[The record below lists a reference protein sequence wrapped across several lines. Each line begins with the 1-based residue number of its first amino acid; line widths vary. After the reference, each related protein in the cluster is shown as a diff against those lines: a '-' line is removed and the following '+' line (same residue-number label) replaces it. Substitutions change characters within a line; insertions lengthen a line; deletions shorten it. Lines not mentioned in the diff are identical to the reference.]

1 MSQIKNP
8 SAQSSNFDEIEST
21 VDNAIDQI
29 GTYDVFISYGRKDQ
43 ERVRGIANALEA
55 AGLSVWWDPDI
66 PPGVDFRTLTTRAL
80 SKAKAV
86 IVVWS
91 EYSVGRHF
99 VLDEAGVAL
108 DRENIFP
115 VLIDTVDIP
124 LGFRQ
129 IQTVDLTSWHGK
141 PNHPALLSLV
151 SAIKE
156 FVSISS
162 PQVNQGKKTNKVQS
176 QLSKSR
182 FTTTGAKAR
191 LKLFFRS
198 MLLAFTLSAV
208 TATLFSLFALTNEG
222 LEIVDTEG
230 EVDWEDYWI
239 ALSIISTITFF
250 GVLIARS
257 VTFWADA
264 IRGATSIKLTSRPFM
279 MLIGCALLV
288 TAPIDP
294 FFRISDIQKSLDQ
307 ASFSPDGSR
316 IVTASSDD
324 TAKIWDA
331 NNGKLLQTLRG
342 HGSYVVSASFSP
354 DGSLIITG
362 SWDDTAKIWDASNG
376 RLIRTLRGHKSNV
389 NFANFSPDGS
399 RIVTASWDDT
409 AKIWDASNGRL
420 IRTLKGHENS
430 VTTANFSPD
439 GSRIV
444 TASWDDTAKI
454 WDAASGRVIRTLKGH
469 ERNVY
474 SANFSPD
481 GSRIVTASSDDTAK
495 IWDAASG
502 RLIQTLKG
510 HESSVN
516 SANFSPDGSR
526 IVTGSGDKTAKIWDN
541 SGRFIRTL
549 RGHNAHVEFAQFSP
563 DGLRVVTAAD
573 WDDGRAL
580 LWDARTGEPLIA
592 YYNSPKPFIQF
603 STTTFPILM
612 PITKPIDL
620 KLIYEWENWILP
632 IVRGLTLL
640 ALLFTLSAIIRLI
653 ARIFISREKAH
664 KIRGTILTVILLYIS
679 SVYLTNLAPLSIL
692 FWVLFAIPAVLVFS
706 IIRLFLIMEI
716 KTIDQ

>member
-141 PNHPALLSLV
+141 SNHPALLSLV

-389 NFANFSPDGS
+389 NF
-399 RIVTASWDDT
+399 
-409 AKIWDASNGRL
+409 
-420 IRTLKGHENS
+420 
-430 VTTANFSPD
+430 ANFSPD